1 MIHLV
6 TKEDIEHVAKLM
18 RIDIDSPDEYFE
30 RIQKIMNYFDILDKA
45 DIESEEIPVQEVTV
59 SELREDQFIP
69 FESKLITNLK
79 NYKGTFVR
87 APKMN

>member
-1 MIHLV
+1 V

-18 RIDIDSPDEYFE
+18 RIDIDSPDEYVE

-45 DIESEEIPVQEVTV
+45 DIESEEIPVQEVTI
-59 SELREDQFIP
+59 SELREDKFIP

>member
-18 RIDIDSPDEYFE
+18 RIDIDNTDEYFE
-30 RIQKIMNYFDILDKA
+30 RIQKIMNYFDILDKV
-45 DIESEEIPVQEVTV
+45 DIESEEIPVQEVTIN
-59 SELREDQFIP
+59 ELREDEYIP

>member
-18 RIDIDSPDEYFE
+18 RIEIDSPDEYFE

-45 DIESEEIPVQEVTV
+45 DIESEEIPVQEVTI
-59 SELREDQFIP
+59 SELREDKFIP

>member
-18 RIDIDSPDEYFE
+18 RIEIDSPDEYLE

-45 DIESEEIPVQEVTV
+45 DIESEEIPVQEVAIN
-59 SELREDQFIP
+59 ELREDKFIP

>member
-1 MIHLV
+1 MV

-18 RIDIDSPDEYFE
+18 KIDIENADEYFE

-45 DIESEEIPVQEVTV
+45 DIEGEEIPVQQLTIDQ
-59 SELREDQFIP
+59 LREDKYIP
-69 FESKLITNLK
+69 FDDALIQQLK
-79 NYKGTFVR
+79 NYKGSYVK

>member
-1 MIHLV
+1 MV

>member
-1 MIHLV
+1 MV

-45 DIESEEIPVQEVTV
+45 DIESEEIPVQEVAV
-59 SELREDQFIP
+59 SELREDKFIP
-69 FESKLITNLK
+69 FESKLIDNLK

>member
-1 MIHLV
+1 LV

-18 RIDIDSPDEYFE
+18 RIDIDNPDEYLE
-30 RIQKIMNYFDILDKA
+30 RIQKILNYFDILDKVNT
-45 DIESEEIPVQEVTV
+45 ESEEIPVQEVTIN
-59 SELREDQFIP
+59 ELREDKYIP
-69 FESKLITNLK
+69 FESKIIANLK